1 MYGCRLKDHFAA
13 FKDIA
18 HIYRNAFLGSQ
29 IKFLYTFN
37 FQSLILHFNIIMEYF
52 QFPWSF
58 ISNKLDNCSFN
69 LRICI
74 YILAAIINNTRII
87 IIIITITIYF
97 VIILRTL
104 LSLWWYFEICSY
116 LFHLFLL
123 SLYFY
128 WYESSIIKLI
138 PVIFHYRENPSNV

>member
-87 IIIITITIYF
+87 IIIITITIYLLLYWGHYW
-97 VIILRTL
+97 VYGDILKYAAICSIYFCFHFTFIDMRAVL
-104 LSLWWYFEICSY
+104 SNLSL
-116 LFHLFLL
+116 
-123 SLYFY
+123 
-128 WYESSIIKLI
+128 
-138 PVIFHYRENPSNV
+138 